1 MKAVRYNEK
10 VSEQFSVLRERNEF
24 DRTLWGNQT
33 DTAKFAAVHGMI
45 LDYLLITTGKRDEP
59 RLDRTVESFQ
69 RL

>member
-1 MKAVRYNEK
+1 MKRDNYPDQIVER
-10 VSEQFSVLRERNEF
+10 FSVLHDSHDF
-24 DRTLWGNQT
+24 DTRLWQGQP
-33 DTAKFAAVHGMI
+33 DKVKFAAAHQMI